1 MSNRSGTNQ
10 TGLTPNPLLK
20 KMPKGPI
27 FRGQNLLF
35 FNANGSGLFDAPIFE
50 LSLWQGAILVSRMLC
65 SVSFLN
71 RLPFERA
78 FLGLAQAAFADKG
91 VDKTNVY

>member
-1 MSNRSGTNQ
+1 M
-10 TGLTPNPLLK
+10 
-20 KMPKGPI
+20 
-27 FRGQNLLF
+27 
-35 FNANGSGLFDAPIFE
+35 NANGNGLFDAQIFE
-50 LSLWQGAILVSRMLC
+50 LSLWQGAVLASRMLC

-91 VDKTNVY
+91 VDKTCVLALASADSSCLLVLGPSYLDVWLLFTLLRVSGG